1 MKNYLVL
8 AAAAVVLSASALPAL
23 AAPQTLTGEV
33 ISLNCYSQ
41 NKRNVGK
48 VGHLCALGDV
58 KWEGN
63 PPALLTA
70 DGKVYQIAGP
80 IVLDNNAHV
89 APFLGRQV
97 TITGEV
103 SEYLGLSIIKTSEIT
118 PKD

>member
-1 MKNYLVL
+1 MKNYFVL
-8 AAAAVVLSASALPAL
+8 AAAAAIVTGSALPAL

-48 VGHLCALGDV
+48 VGYLCALGDV

-80 IVLDNNAHV
+80 VVSDNNARV
-89 APFLGRQV
+89 APLLGHQV

-103 SEYLGLSIIKTSEIT
+103 SEYLGLSIIKTGEIT